1 MEVSLDKIAQDC
13 ITAISERI
21 KNLNTLNII
30 VAGKTGVGKS
40 TLINS
45 MFRDNLAE
53 TGIGKPITQHM
64 RKISKKGIPLNIY
77 DTKGFELGKDAQKE
91 VKKEILDTIKSG
103 MAGTDVNKA
112 IHCIW
117 YCINTASNRIEPEEI
132 EWLRDLAKENSV
144 TEVPVII
151 VLTQAFSKPNAEQ
164 MKNLIQDENLDIVQ
178 VVPVLAQDF
187 IFDESLPPIKAY
199 GLDALLAVMTEV
211 LPEELQDTLQS
222 VQIASLKAKK
232 KRAQVAVATA
242 TATAFGEG
250 FAPIPFADSALL
262 IPTQVAMIAS
272 ITAIYGL
279 DINKSIIT
287 AFVSSALGTGGA
299 TIAGKTIASNLLKLV
314 PGAGTVIGGTISGA
328 TAGVI
333 TTALGEAYIVLME
346 SIYKGEL
353 KTSELGTA
361 EGKKKLKELF
371 KKKMKETTKEDVQKN
386 IEMANNS
393 ELIVIEEVITEAP
406 ADISQNITS
415 EENAIDNDITKS

>member
-13 ITAISERI
+13 ITAISDRI

-64 RKISKKGIPLNIY
+64 RKISKKGVPLNIY

-91 VKKEILDTIKSG
+91 VKKEILDTIKAG
-103 MAGTDVNKA
+103 MSGTDVNKA

-151 VLTQAFSKPNAEQ
+151 VLTQAFSKPNAEK
-164 MKNLIQDENLDIVQ
+164 MKNLIMDENLDVIQ

-187 IFDESLPPIKAY
+187 VFDESLPPIKAY

-299 TIAGKTIASNLLKLV
+299 TIAGKTIAANLLKLV
-314 PGAGTVIGGTISGA
+314 PGAGTVLGGTISGA

-346 SIYKGEL
+346 AIYKGDL
-353 KTSELGTA
+353 KASELGTP
-361 EGKKKLKELF
+361 EGKKKLKDLF
-371 KKKMKETTKEDVQKN
+371 KKKVKETTQEDVQKN
-386 IEMANNS
+386 IELANEVES
-393 ELIVIEEVITEAP
+393 AAIEE
-406 ADISQNITS
+406 
-415 EENAIDNDITKS
+415 KSSAVESDECSNTDKPVKDETPES

>member
-1 MEVSLDKIAQDC
+1 MELSIEKTAQDC
-13 ITAISERI
+13 INAINEKVR
-21 KNLNTLNII
+21 NLKTLNII

-103 MAGTDVNKA
+103 LAGTDVNKA

-132 EWLRDLAKENSV
+132 EWLRDLAKENSL

-151 VLTQAFSKPNAEQ
+151 ILTQSFSKPNAET
-164 MKNLIQDENLDIVQ
+164 MKNLIMDENLDVVQ
-178 VVPVLAQDF
+178 VIPVLAQDF
-187 IFDESLPPIKAY
+187 VVDEEYTKKAF
-199 GLDALLAVMTEV
+199 GLDTLLAVMTEI
-211 LPEELQDTLQS
+211 LPDELQDTLQN
-222 VQIASLKAKK
+222 VQRASLKAKK
-232 KRAQVAVATA
+232 LRAQTAVATA
-242 TATAFGEG
+242 TAAAFGEG
-250 FAPIPFADSALL
+250 FSPIPFADCALL

-314 PGAGTVIGGTISGA
+314 PGAGTVLGGTISGA

-333 TTALGEAYIVLME
+333 TTALGEAYILLME
-346 SIYKGEL
+346 AIYKGDL
-353 KTSELGTA
+353 KESDLGTT
-361 EGKKKLKELF
+361 EGKKKLKDLF
-371 KKKMKETTKEDVQKN
+371 KKKMKEKN
-386 IEMANNS
+386 
-393 ELIVIEEVITEAP
+393 EEQASPETEEP
-406 ADISQNITS
+406 AA
-415 EENAIDNDITKS
+415 E

>member
-1 MEVSLDKIAQDC
+1 MEISLDKIAQDC
-13 ITAISERI
+13 ITAISDRI

-117 YCINTASNRIEPEEI
+117 YCINTASNRVEPEEI

-164 MKNLIQDENLDIVQ
+164 MKNLIQDENLDIIQ

-187 IFDESLPPIKAY
+187 VFDESLPPIKAY
-199 GLDALLAVMTEV
+199 GLESLLAVMTEV

-232 KRAQVAVATA
+232 KRAQFAVATA

-299 TIAGKTIASNLLKLV
+299 TIAGKTIAANLLKLV
-314 PGAGTVIGGTISGA
+314 PGAGTILGGTISGA
-328 TAGVI
+328 TAGII
-333 TTALGEAYIVLME
+333 TTALGEAYILLME
-346 SIYKGEL
+346 AIYKGEL
-353 KTSELGTA
+353 KASELGTP

-371 KKKMKETTKEDVQKN
+371 KKKVKETTDEDVQRN
-386 IEMANNS
+386 IELA
-393 ELIVIEEVITEAP
+393 ETIKAQEVLPDNIITESA
-406 ADISQNITS
+406 
-415 EENAIDNDITKS
+415 EESTDSAGTMDTTPDKTE

>member
-13 ITAISERI
+13 ITAISDRI

-64 RKISKKGIPLNIY
+64 RKISKKGVPLNIY

-91 VKKEILDTIKSG
+91 VKKEILDTIKAG
-103 MAGTDVNKA
+103 MSGTDVNKA

-151 VLTQAFSKPNAEQ
+151 VLTQAFSKPNAEK
-164 MKNLIQDENLDIVQ
+164 MKNLILDENLDVIQ

-187 IFDESLPPIKAY
+187 VFDESLPPIKAY

-299 TIAGKTIASNLLKLV
+299 TIAGKTIAANLLKLV
-314 PGAGTVIGGTISGA
+314 PGAGTVLGGTISGA

-346 SIYKGEL
+346 AIYKGDL
-353 KTSELGTA
+353 KASELGTP
-361 EGKKKLKELF
+361 EGKKKLKEIF
-371 KKKMKETTKEDVQKN
+371 KRKVKETTQEDVQKN
-386 IEMANNS
+386 IELANEVES
-393 ELIVIEEVITEAP
+393 AAIEEKSSAVESDESSNTDKPDKDE
-406 ADISQNITS
+406 TS
-415 EENAIDNDITKS
+415 ES

>member
-13 ITAISERI
+13 ITAISDRI

-64 RKISKKGIPLNIY
+64 RKISKKGVPLNIY

-91 VKKEILDTIKSG
+91 VKKEILDTIKAG
-103 MAGTDVNKA
+103 MSGTDVNKA

-151 VLTQAFSKPNAEQ
+151 VLTQAFSKPNAEK
-164 MKNLIQDENLDIVQ
+164 MKNLIMDENLDVIQ

-187 IFDESLPPIKAY
+187 VFDESLPPIKAY

-299 TIAGKTIASNLLKLV
+299 TIAGKTIAANLLKLV
-314 PGAGTVIGGTISGA
+314 PGAGTVLGGTISGA

-346 SIYKGEL
+346 AIYKGDL
-353 KTSELGTA
+353 KASELGTP
-361 EGKKKLKELF
+361 EGKKKLKEIF
-371 KKKMKETTKEDVQKN
+371 KRKVKETTQEDVQKN
-386 IEMANNS
+386 IELAHEVES
-393 ELIVIEEVITEAP
+393 AAIEEKSSA
-406 ADISQNITS
+406 ATS
-415 EENAIDNDITKS
+415 DVPVDTTKPVNDETPES

>member
-1 MEVSLDKIAQDC
+1 MEISLDKIAQDC
-13 ITAISERI
+13 ITAINERI

-151 VLTQAFSKPNAEQ
+151 ILTQAFSKPNAEQ

-232 KRAQVAVATA
+232 KRAQVTVATA

-371 KKKMKETTKEDVQKN
+371 KKKIKETTKEDVQKN

>member
-53 TGIGKPITQHM
+53 TGIGKPVTQHM

-103 MAGTDVNKA
+103 LSGTDVNKA

-117 YCINTASNRIEPEEI
+117 YCINTASNRVEPEEI

-178 VVPVLAQDF
+178 VIPVLAQDF
-187 IFDESLPPIKAY
+187 VFDESLPPIKAY

-314 PGAGTVIGGTISGA
+314 PGAGTVLGGTISGA

-346 SIYKGEL
+346 AIYKGDL
-353 KTSELGTA
+353 KASELGTT

-371 KKKMKETTKEDVQKN
+371 KKKVKETTQEDVQKN
-386 IEMANNS
+386 IELANETDVIAIKEDEVEDS
-393 ELIVIEEVITEAP
+393 TLTKDLIDGAQNNATEE
-406 ADISQNITS
+406 
-415 EENAIDNDITKS
+415 

>member
-13 ITAISERI
+13 ISAISERI

-53 TGIGKPITQHM
+53 TGIGKPVTQHM
-64 RKISKKGIPLNIY
+64 RKISKKGVPLNIY

-91 VKKEILDTIKSG
+91 VKKEILDTIKAGMSG
-103 MAGTDVNKA
+103 TNVNKA

-151 VLTQAFSKPNAEQ
+151 VLTQAFSKPNAEA
-164 MKNLIQDENLDIVQ
+164 MKKLIQDENLDVVQ
-178 VVPVLAQDF
+178 IVPVLAQDF
-187 IFDESLPPIKAY
+187 VFDESLPPIKAY

-232 KRAQVAVATA
+232 KRAQIAVATA

-272 ITAIYGL
+272 ITAIFGL
-279 DINKSIIT
+279 DVNKSLIT
-287 AFVSSALGTGGA
+287 AFVSSALGAGGA

-314 PGAGTVIGGTISGA
+314 PGAGIVIGGTISGT

-333 TTALGEAYIVLME
+333 TIALGEAYILLME
-346 SIYKGEL
+346 AIYKGEL
-353 KTSELGTA
+353 KSSELETP

-371 KKKMKETTKEDVQKN
+371 KKRVKDTTKDDVQKN
-386 IEMANNS
+386 IELANS
-393 ELIVIEEVITEAP
+393 EEAK
-406 ADISQNITS
+406 ALAASMGEDILPDSSSDTS
-415 EENAIDNDITKS
+415 EETSDESSEE

>member
-13 ITAISERI
+13 ITAISDRI

-64 RKISKKGIPLNIY
+64 RKISKKGVPLNIY

-91 VKKEILDTIKSG
+91 VKKEILDTIKAG
-103 MAGTDVNKA
+103 MSGTDVNKA

-151 VLTQAFSKPNAEQ
+151 VLTQAFSKPNAEK
-164 MKNLIQDENLDIVQ
+164 MKNLIMDENLDVIQ

-187 IFDESLPPIKAY
+187 VFDESLPPIKAY
-199 GLDALLAVMTEV
+199 GLDALLAIMTEV

-299 TIAGKTIASNLLKLV
+299 TIAGKTIAANLLKLV
-314 PGAGTVIGGTISGA
+314 PGAGTMLGGTISGA

-346 SIYKGEL
+346 AIYKGDL
-353 KTSELGTA
+353 KASELGTP
-361 EGKKKLKELF
+361 EGKKKLKEIF
-371 KKKMKETTKEDVQKN
+371 KRKVKETTQEDVQKN
-386 IEMANNS
+386 IELAHEVES
-393 ELIVIEEVITEAP
+393 AAIEEKSSAVES
-406 ADISQNITS
+406 DIP
-415 EENAIDNDITKS
+415 IDTTKPFNDETPES

>member
-13 ITAISERI
+13 ITAISDRI

-64 RKISKKGIPLNIY
+64 RKISKKGVPLNIY

-91 VKKEILDTIKSG
+91 VKKEILDTIKAG
-103 MAGTDVNKA
+103 MSGTDVNKA

-151 VLTQAFSKPNAEQ
+151 VLTQAFSKPNAEK
-164 MKNLIQDENLDIVQ
+164 MKNLILDENLDVIQ

-187 IFDESLPPIKAY
+187 VFDESLPPIKAY

-299 TIAGKTIASNLLKLV
+299 TIAGKTIAANLLKLV
-314 PGAGTVIGGTISGA
+314 PGAGTVLGGTISGA

-346 SIYKGEL
+346 AIYKGDL
-353 KTSELGTA
+353 KASELGTP
-361 EGKKKLKELF
+361 EGKKKLKDLF
-371 KKKMKETTKEDVQKN
+371 KKKVKETTQEDVQKN
-386 IEMANNS
+386 IELANEVES
-393 ELIVIEEVITEAP
+393 AAIEEKSSAVAS
-406 ADISQNITS
+406 DIPVDTTKPV
-415 EENAIDNDITKS
+415 NDETPES

>member
-13 ITAISERI
+13 ITAISDRI

-64 RKISKKGIPLNIY
+64 RKISKKGVPLNIY

-91 VKKEILDTIKSG
+91 VKKEILDTIKAG
-103 MAGTDVNKA
+103 MSGTDVNKA

-151 VLTQAFSKPNAEQ
+151 VLTQAFSKPNAEK
-164 MKNLIQDENLDIVQ
+164 MKNLIMDENLDVIQ

-187 IFDESLPPIKAY
+187 VFDESLPPIKAY

-299 TIAGKTIASNLLKLV
+299 TIAGKTIAANLLKLV
-314 PGAGTVIGGTISGA
+314 PGAGTVLGGTISGA

-346 SIYKGEL
+346 AIYKGDL
-353 KTSELGTA
+353 KASELGTP
-361 EGKKKLKELF
+361 EGKKKLKEIF
-371 KKKMKETTKEDVQKN
+371 KRKVKETTQENVQKN
-386 IEMANNS
+386 IELAHEVES
-393 ELIVIEEVITEAP
+393 AAIEEKSSA
-406 ADISQNITS
+406 ATS
-415 EENAIDNDITKS
+415 DVPVDTTKPVNDDTPEL

>member
-1 MEVSLDKIAQDC
+1 MEISLDKIAQDC
-13 ITAISERI
+13 ITAINERI

-144 TEVPVII
+144 TDVPVII

-371 KKKMKETTKEDVQKN
+371 KKKIKETTKEDVQKN

-393 ELIVIEEVITEAP
+393 ELIVIEEVITEEP

>member
-371 KKKMKETTKEDVQKN
+371 KKKIKETTKEDVQKN

>member
-13 ITAISERI
+13 ITAISDRI

-64 RKISKKGIPLNIY
+64 RKISKKGVPLNIY

-91 VKKEILDTIKSG
+91 VKKEILDTIKAG
-103 MAGTDVNKA
+103 MSGTDVNKA

-151 VLTQAFSKPNAEQ
+151 VLTQAFSKPNAEK
-164 MKNLIQDENLDIVQ
+164 MKNLILDENLDVIQ

-187 IFDESLPPIKAY
+187 VFDESLPPIKAY

-299 TIAGKTIASNLLKLV
+299 TIAGKTIAANLLKLV
-314 PGAGTVIGGTISGA
+314 PGAGTVLGGTISGA

-346 SIYKGEL
+346 AIYKGDL
-353 KTSELGTA
+353 KASELGTP
-361 EGKKKLKELF
+361 EGKKKLKEIF
-371 KKKMKETTKEDVQKN
+371 KRKVKETTQEDVQKN
-386 IEMANNS
+386 IELAHEVES
-393 ELIVIEEVITEAP
+393 AAIEEKSSA
-406 ADISQNITS
+406 ATS
-415 EENAIDNDITKS
+415 DVPVDTTKPVNDETPES

>member
-1 MEVSLDKIAQDC
+1 MEISLDKIAQDC
-13 ITAISERI
+13 ITAISDRI

-64 RKISKKGIPLNIY
+64 RKISKKGVPLNIY

-91 VKKEILDTIKSG
+91 VKKEILDTIKAG

-151 VLTQAFSKPNAEQ
+151 VLTQAFSKPNAEK
-164 MKNLIQDENLDIVQ
+164 MKNLIMDENLDIIQ

-187 IFDESLPPIKAY
+187 VFDESLPPIKAY

-299 TIAGKTIASNLLKLV
+299 TIAGKTIAANLLKLV
-314 PGAGTVIGGTISGA
+314 PGAGTVLGGTISGA

-346 SIYKGEL
+346 AIYKGDL
-353 KTSELGTA
+353 KASELGTT

-371 KKKMKETTKEDVQKN
+371 KKKVKETTQEDVQKN
-386 IEMANNS
+386 IELANS
-393 ELIVIEEVITEAP
+393 EELIAIEENLATDETTT
-406 ADISQNITS
+406 N
-415 EENAIDNDITKS
+415 

>member
-13 ITAISERI
+13 ITAISDRI

-64 RKISKKGIPLNIY
+64 RKISKKGVPLNIY

-91 VKKEILDTIKSG
+91 VKKEILDTIKAG
-103 MAGTDVNKA
+103 MSGTDVNKA

-151 VLTQAFSKPNAEQ
+151 VLTQAFSKPNAEK
-164 MKNLIQDENLDIVQ
+164 MKNLIMDENLDVIQ

-187 IFDESLPPIKAY
+187 VFDESLPPIKAY
-199 GLDALLAVMTEV
+199 GLDALLAIMTEV

-299 TIAGKTIASNLLKLV
+299 TIAGKTIAANLLKLV
-314 PGAGTVIGGTISGA
+314 PGAGTVLGGTISGA

-346 SIYKGEL
+346 AIYKGDL
-353 KTSELGTA
+353 KASELGTP
-361 EGKKKLKELF
+361 EGKKKLKEIF
-371 KKKMKETTKEDVQKN
+371 KRKVKETTQEDVQKN
-386 IEMANNS
+386 IELAHEVES
-393 ELIVIEEVITEAP
+393 AAIEEKSSAVES
-406 ADISQNITS
+406 DIP
-415 EENAIDNDITKS
+415 IDTTKPVNDETPES

>member
-13 ITAISERI
+13 ITAISDRI

-64 RKISKKGIPLNIY
+64 RKISKKGVPLNIY

-91 VKKEILDTIKSG
+91 VKKEILDTIKAG
-103 MAGTDVNKA
+103 MSGTDVNKA

-151 VLTQAFSKPNAEQ
+151 VLTQAFSKPNAEK
-164 MKNLIQDENLDIVQ
+164 MKNLIMDENLDVIQ

-187 IFDESLPPIKAY
+187 VFDESLPPIKAY

-299 TIAGKTIASNLLKLV
+299 TIAGKTIAANLLKLV
-314 PGAGTVIGGTISGA
+314 PGAGTVLGGTISGA

-333 TTALGEAYIVLME
+333 TTALGEAYIILME
-346 SIYKGEL
+346 SIYKGDL
-353 KTSELGTA
+353 KASELGTT

-371 KKKMKETTKEDVQKN
+371 KKKVKETTQEDVQKN
-386 IEMANNS
+386 IEIANN
-393 ELIVIEEVITEAP
+393 EEIIAIEEIP
-406 ADISQNITS
+406 ADVTSDDSADETKPVNDETS
-415 EENAIDNDITKS
+415 ES

>member
-371 KKKMKETTKEDVQKN
+371 KKKVKETTKEDVQKN

-393 ELIVIEEVITEAP
+393 ELIVIEEVITEVP

>member
-13 ITAISERI
+13 ITAISDRI

-64 RKISKKGIPLNIY
+64 RKISKKGVPLNIY

-91 VKKEILDTIKSG
+91 VKKEILDTIKAG
-103 MAGTDVNKA
+103 MSGTDVNKA

-151 VLTQAFSKPNAEQ
+151 VLTQAFSKPNAEK
-164 MKNLIQDENLDIVQ
+164 MKNLIMDENLDVIQ

-187 IFDESLPPIKAY
+187 VFDESLPPIKAY

-272 ITAIYGL
+272 ITTIYGL

-299 TIAGKTIASNLLKLV
+299 TIAGKTIAANLLKLV
-314 PGAGTVIGGTISGA
+314 PGAGTVLGGTISGA

-346 SIYKGEL
+346 AIYKGDL
-353 KTSELGTA
+353 KASELGTP
-361 EGKKKLKELF
+361 EGKKKLKEIF
-371 KKKMKETTKEDVQKN
+371 KRKVKETTQEDVQKN
-386 IEMANNS
+386 IELAHEVES
-393 ELIVIEEVITEAP
+393 AAIEEKSSAVES
-406 ADISQNITS
+406 DIP
-415 EENAIDNDITKS
+415 IDTTKPVNDETPES